1 MEKWLPSGFGF
12 RRYALVLAIG
22 VAILGLG
29 LAMAVTNLYRL
40 YITNNTGTEFI
51 YYATLQFIP
60 HPFREGL
67 VTLVGLGVS
76 AWGAWKLYQSAQSA
90 AARGRAYE
98 MPVLG
103 SIRAARR
110 AEGPRIVAIGG
121 GTGMP
126 TLLRG
131 LKEVTDNITAVVN
144 VVDDGGSS
152 GRLRR
157 DLGILPPGD
166 FRNNLVALSEV
177 EPLMAEL
184 FQHRFEGAGELE
196 GHSFGNLFL
205 VAMTDVTGNFEHAI
219 RESSRVLAVRGK
231 VLPSSLTDIELYA
244 ELENGETVRGESV
257 IPRAP
262 ARIKRV
268 FVRPAHA
275 PGYPEA
281 ISEILHADIIVLG
294 PGSLYTSIM
303 PPLLVGDIARAV
315 KNNRTALKVYICN
328 VATQPGE
335 TDGFGVAEHVRAL
348 HDHIGLGLFNYVIY
362 NSNMLAAQK
371 IESGSNVTVV
381 TLDPA
386 AAARFP
392 SIQFVGA
399 DVVRDENP
407 LRHDP
412 AKLAEAVTRL
422 YESRRSKGAPAKAPA
437 RVREQPIIYP
447 NGRTHPSEEVEVD
460 TQGRSA
466 E

>member
-12 RRYALVLAIG
+12 RRYAFILAIG
-22 VAILGLG
+22 MAILGLG
-29 LAMAVTNLYRL
+29 LAMGITNLYRV
-40 YITNNTGTEFI
+40 YIKDNTGTTFL

-67 VTLVGLGVS
+67 VGLVGLACAG
-76 AWGAWKLYQSAQSA
+76 WGAFRLYASAREASA
-90 AARGRAYE
+90 KGRAFQ
-98 MPVLG
+98 MPILTPM
-103 SIRAARR
+103 RAARK

-166 FRNNLVALSEV
+166 FRNNLVALSEA

-184 FQHRFEGAGELE
+184 FQHRFEGAGELD

-205 VAMTDVTGNFEHAI
+205 VAMTDVTGNFEQAI
-219 RESSRVLAVRGK
+219 RESSRVLAVRGN

-262 ARIKRV
+262 SPIKRV
-268 FVRPAHA
+268 FTRPAHA

-281 ISEILHADIIVLG
+281 ISEILQAEIIVLG

-348 HDHIGLGLFNYVIY
+348 HNHIGLGLFDYVIY
-362 NSNMLAAQK
+362 NSNMLVSQNIK
-371 IESGSNVTVV
+371 PGSDVSAV
-381 TLDPA
+381 TLDHE

-392 SIQFVGA
+392 TLEFVPA
-399 DVVRDENP
+399 DVVRDDNP

-412 AKLAEAVTRL
+412 AKLASAVMRL
-422 YESRRSKGAPAKAPA
+422 YENHRGKA
-437 RVREQPIIYP
+437 VSGKKEKEYS
-447 NGRTHPSEEVEVD
+447 NGRTEPVGTVTSD
-460 TQGRSA
+460 Q
-466 E
+466 

>member
-1 MEKWLPSGFGF
+1 MDMEKWLPSGFGF

-29 LAMAVTNLYRL
+29 LAMGVTNLYRL
-40 YITNNTGTEFI
+40 YITNNTGTEFL
-51 YYATLQFIP
+51 YNATLQFIP

-67 VTLVGLGVS
+67 VGLVGLVIS
-76 AWGAWKLYQSAQSA
+76 VWATRRLYKAAQTA
-90 AARGRAYE
+90 AARGRAFE

-103 SIRAARR
+103 PFRAARK

-262 ARIKRV
+262 SPIKRV
-268 FVRPAHA
+268 FVKPAQA

-348 HDHIGLGLFNYVIY
+348 HDHIGLGLFDYVIY

-371 IESGSNVTVV
+371 IAPGSNVTVV

-386 AAARFP
+386 ASARFP
-392 SIQFVGA
+392 SIEFVPA
-399 DVVRDENP
+399 DVVRDDNP

-412 AKLAEAVTRL
+412 GKLSSAVMRL
-422 YESRRSKGAPAKAPA
+422 YETRRGKGASA
-437 RVREQPIIYP
+437 RTREQPIVYQ
-447 NGRTHPSEEVEVD
+447 NGRTDPSEESET
-460 TQGRSA
+460 TQLPNQRAG
-466 E
+466 

>member
-1 MEKWLPSGFGF
+1 MDRWFPSGYGL
-12 RRYALVLAIG
+12 RRWAIVLALG
-22 VAILGLG
+22 VAVIGLG
-29 LAMAVTNLYRL
+29 LAMALTNLYRR
-40 YITNNTGTEFI
+40 YVVDQTGTTFL

-60 HPFREGL
+60 HPWREVFVALVGTGL
-67 VTLVGLGVS
+67 VVAGGFGL
-76 AWGAWKLYQSAQSA
+76 ARAMQKA
-90 AARGRAYE
+90 AARGRP
-98 MPVLG
+98 MSNPVFAP
-103 SIRAARR
+103 IRAAQR

-184 FQHRFEGAGELE
+184 FQYRFEGAGELE

-205 VAMTDVTGNFEHAI
+205 VAMSQVTGSFEHAI

-231 VLPSSLTDIELYA
+231 VLPASLENIELYA
-244 ELENGETVRGESV
+244 ELENCEIVRGESV

-262 ARIKRV
+262 VPLKRV
-268 FVRPAHA
+268 FMRPAHA

-281 ISEILHADIIVLG
+281 IAEIYSADVIVLG
-294 PGSLYTSIM
+294 PGSLFTSIM
-303 PPLLVGDIARAV
+303 PPLLVEDIARAV
-315 KNNRTALKVYICN
+315 KSNPTAVKVYVCN

-335 TDGFGVAEHVRAL
+335 TDGYGVVEHVRAL
-348 HDHIGLGLFNYVIY
+348 HNHIGPGLFDYVIY
-362 NSNMLAAQK
+362 NSNY
-371 IESGSNVTVV
+371 SGEGDIKPEWKVSVV
-381 TLDPA
+381 KLDQQ
-386 AAARFP
+386 AAARF
-392 SIQFVGA
+392 SRIEFVPA

-407 LRHDP
+407 LRHDSY
-412 AKLAEAVTRL
+412 KLAHAVLRL
-422 YESRRSKGAPAKAPA
+422 YENRGGKGAPG
-437 RVREQPIIYP
+437 RVRQRERQFEWPEATAGEARSPEAEQETT
-447 NGRTHPSEEVEVD
+447 RVS
-460 TQGRSA
+460 
-466 E
+466 